1 MYIYIY
7 MALGGQGLIANTN
20 GNNNYRN
27 KNTKTDCPC
36 KWVTKPNLQEDH
48 QLWWNL
54 LPLLPKLHLMNEIG
68 KRCKR
73 LPLKKWGFFF
83 LFLLFSLRLCF
94 FCLPLQTKFSSGGT
108 ATTKRHMTNSIMI
121 KCWECNFGWAHPR
134 KYLRCCQRWWT
145 NRK

>member
-1 MYIYIY
+1 MLIL
-7 MALGGQGLIANTN
+7 MAIITTEIKIPKRIVHVNGWPNRTCRKITN
-20 GNNNYRN
+20 SGEICYLCYPNYTWWMKLVRDVRDCLW
-27 KNTKTDCPC
+27 KNE
-36 KWVTKPNLQEDH
+36 V
-48 QLWWNL
+48 
-54 LPLLPKLHLMNEIG
+54 
-68 KRCKR
+68 
-73 LPLKKWGFFF
+73 FFF
-83 LFLLFSLRLCF
+83 FFYSLVYVCF

>member
-1 MYIYIY
+1 
-7 MALGGQGLIANTN
+7 MAIITTEIKIPKRIVHVNGWPNRTCRKITN
-20 GNNNYRN
+20 SGEICYLC
-27 KNTKTDCPC
+27 CP
-36 KWVTKPNLQEDH
+36 
-48 QLWWNL
+48 NL

-73 LPLKKWGFFF
+73 LPLKKWVFFF

-134 KYLRCCQRWWT
+134 KYLRCGQRWWT